1 VFNLTETQFRLII
14 GAVAAFLIALVP
26 VLGLTPE
33 VTTAIQAL
41 IGAIAGFLV
50 PKV

>member
-1 VFNLTETQFRLII
+1 VFNLTETQQRLIV

-26 VLGLTPE
+26 VFGLSPE
-33 VTTAIQAL
+33 VTTAVQAL
-41 IGAIAGFLV
+41 IGAIAGILV